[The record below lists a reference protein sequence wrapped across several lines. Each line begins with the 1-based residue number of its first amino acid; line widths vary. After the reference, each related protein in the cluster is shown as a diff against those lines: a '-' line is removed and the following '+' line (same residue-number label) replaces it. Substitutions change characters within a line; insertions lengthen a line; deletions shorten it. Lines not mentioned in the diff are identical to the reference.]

1 MQYPMICLLFPNVAR
16 LKSMAFCSDADA
28 DADAD
33 VLQKP
38 IHESKESHGRQATGF

>member
-1 MQYPMICLLFPNVAR
+1 MICLLFPNVAR
-16 LKSMAFCSDADA
+16 LKSMAFCSDA